1 MRVAQI
7 AMLQPRYL
15 IITPLLQAC
24 EEDMAGKDAAQKL
37 SFAKNKQVARLHAE
51 LKRQRALNAEA
62 RAAVAAA
69 DAADAD
75 AADAADAAP
84 PTLLLG
90 TLYGHELYG
99 GLGGVELHGRAPHST
114 AAVPTR
120 ILSSCGAPSPLSA
133 DEVAPG

>member
-69 DAADAD
+69 DAADA
-75 AADAADAAP
+75 AP

-120 ILSSCGAPSPLSA
+120 ILSSCGATSPLSA

>member
-1 MRVAQI
+1 
-7 AMLQPRYL
+7 MLQPRYL
-15 IITPLLQAC
+15 IITHLLQAC

-75 AADAADAAP
+75 AADAAP

-120 ILSSCGAPSPLSA
+120 ILSSCGATSPLSA